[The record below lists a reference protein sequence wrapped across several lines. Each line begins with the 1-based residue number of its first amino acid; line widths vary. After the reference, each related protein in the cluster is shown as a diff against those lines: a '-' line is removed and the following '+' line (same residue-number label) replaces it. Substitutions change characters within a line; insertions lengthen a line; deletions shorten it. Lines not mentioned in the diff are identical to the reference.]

1 MRLTGFATRSKLAA
15 LGRDVAVVVGVTLL
29 LVIGLELGLR
39 AFFPQSLR
47 HTSVRGE
54 RFSEPDP
61 ELGLRYVPGAVWRF
75 DHPEYSVEYAINGDG
90 FRDATSRPAVKPP
103 GTLRVLLLGDSFTFG
118 QGVEYEET
126 WPALAGA
133 ELARGSPRVD
143 LINVAMQGMDTR
155 SELILLRRLATR
167 HDVDAVVLGFLI
179 NDLYTNVPL
188 DRARSLRRG
197 AAAVEEAA
205 EPAPSWSQV
214 RQTVF
219 RRAADTRTFHLL
231 TLARRALIASDAAY
245 VSLYLAAPARGEY
258 LRPPLPPA
266 ARRQL
271 AVTERLMEQ
280 VAAFCD
286 SLGKPL
292 VVFSIPQ
299 QFQVLY
305 QARSGPGN
313 ATDVKYYDRHFAK
326 FAERTGFT
334 WVATL
339 DALTRAAA
347 GRDELFHR
355 LDGHL
360 TPAGNAAVAEAFLQQ
375 VIPLLLGSGPA
386 TAARGGQTVR

>member
-1 MRLTGFATRSKLAA
+1 MGRLAA
-15 LGRDVAVVVGVTLL
+15 LGRDAAIVIAVMLGMVGA
-29 LVIGLELGLR
+29 LELGLR

-47 HTSVRGE
+47 PASVRGE
-54 RFSEPDP
+54 RFSESDA

-75 DHPEYSVEYAINGDG
+75 DHPEYSVEYAINAEG
-90 FRDATSRPAVKPP
+90 FRDSTARPAVRSP

-133 ELARGSPRVD
+133 ELARRSPGQVE
-143 LINVAMQGMDTR
+143 LINAAMQGLDTR
-155 SELILLRRLATR
+155 SELILLRRLAGR
-167 HDVDAVVLGFLI
+167 LDMDAVVLGFLI

-188 DRARSLRRG
+188 DRSGGPHRG
-197 AAAVEEAA
+197 TAAAEESAES
-205 EPAPSWSQV
+205 EPAWSDI
-214 RQTVF
+214 RQSVF
-219 RRAADTRTFHLL
+219 RRAADIRTFHLL
-231 TLARRALIASDAAY
+231 TLARRAIIASDAAY

-271 AVTERLMEQ
+271 AVTERLLEQ

-292 VVFSIPQ
+292 VVLSIPQ

-305 QARSGPGN
+305 QARGASGGPM
-313 ATDVKYYDRHFAK
+313 DVRYYDRHFAEL
-326 FAERTGFT
+326 AERTGFL
-334 WVATL
+334 WVPAL

-347 GRDELFHR
+347 GDDRLFHR

-360 TPAGNAAVAEAFLQQ
+360 TGAGNAVVAEVFLQQ
-375 VIPLLLGSGPA
+375 VVPHLLAGGPA
-386 TAARGGQTVR
+386 STARGDRNAP